1 MCKWCT
7 YLHTPMCLCYVCI
20 HPCACVT
27 LLAYTH
33 VHVLPY
39 LHTPMC
45 MCYPICIHPC
55 ACVTLFVYLHLCAF
69 SFIDGAPPPPHRQGA
84 IRQGREGGTINRN
97 QALKP
102 ENLLYEARELPLAH
116 PRSRA
121 LCPPN
126 PRIPPVFWTSPP
138 GKQGTERGRVLYS
151 RIISDLIDP
160 LLLPLFLPFY

>member
-1 MCKWCT
+1 VQVVHLFAYTHVFVLCV
-7 YLHTPMCLCYVCI
+7 HTPMCMCYPTCI

-27 LLAYTH
+27 LFAYTH

-45 MCYPICIHPC
+45 MCYSVCVPAPMCILIHRW
-55 ACVTLFVYLHLCAF
+55 
-69 SFIDGAPPPPHRQGA
+69 SPPPPHRQGA